1 MKTLSEV
8 CRAYANAKTDK
19 TRTRIFNHIMLNAP
33 EKFKKEFIIW
43 QTVRQIE
50 LH

>member
-8 CRAYANAKTDK
+8 CRAYANAKTSK
-19 TRTRIFNHIMLNAP
+19 TRTKIFNFVMLNAL
-33 EKFKKEFIIW
+33 EKFKKEFIVW